1 MRDALE
7 LPVTNIL
14 REARSVTDAYRNV
27 VLTQTN
33 ESCVRL
39 STFETQYPWHVH
51 ERSDETF
58 VVVEGILEI
67 EIADGPTLR
76 MLPWDLVTIPA
87 GTIHRTRAIGRTAN
101 LTFEHLDTDTRFVD
115 PPSPTA

>member
-1 MRDALE
+1 MPDEPE
-7 LPVTNIL
+7 LPITNIL

-39 STFETQYPWHVH
+39 STFETEYPWHVH

-58 VVVEGILEI
+58 LVVEGSLEI
-67 EIADGPTLR
+67 EVADGRTLR
-76 MLPWDLVTIPA
+76 LAPWDLVTIPA
-87 GTIHRTRAIGRTAN
+87 GTIHRTRAVGRTAN
-101 LTFEHLDTDTRFVD
+101 LTFEHLDTKTRFVD
-115 PPSPTA
+115 PPSRPV